1 MGDEREG
8 QHDVVS
14 LQEHLVW
21 KSSEI
26 WWTDDWLNG
35 KEHRWIVYILHKT
48 RKKAVFCFSIKM
60 KRVKGGRRQNQPS
73 LCLSCLSDT
82 FSSQPR
88 EKGMDS
94 VKLTGYCAC
103 VCACVRACVH
113 ASVGARGQRTTLGI
127 ILRKASTSFE
137 HGARQLQAC
146 IPVPSIFMV
155 WGVNSGPQACKCG
168 LYW

>member
-1 MGDEREG
+1 MACGWR
-8 QHDVVS
+8 
-14 LQEHLVW
+14 
-21 KSSEI
+21 
-26 WWTDDWLNG
+26 NG

-103 VCACVRACVH
+103 VCACVRACMRACVR
-113 ASVGARGQRTTLGI
+113 ACARAHTQRKRDRDRERQ
-127 ILRKASTSFE
+127 RKSEMQRGTEKHTHTEGS
-137 HGARQLQAC
+137 C
-146 IPVPSIFMV
+146 MDKK
-155 WGVNSGPQACKCG
+155 N
-168 LYW
+168 